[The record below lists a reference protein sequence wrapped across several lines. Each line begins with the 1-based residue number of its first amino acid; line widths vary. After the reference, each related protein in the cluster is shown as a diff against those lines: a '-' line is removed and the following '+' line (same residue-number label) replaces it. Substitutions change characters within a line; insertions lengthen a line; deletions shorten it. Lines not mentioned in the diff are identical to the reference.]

1 MAKSGRIARLLLG
14 LIFVTLGLN
23 GFHTFIPV
31 PTFHPFMQI
40 LVSSG
45 YIYLIKAVEVI
56 AGLFLIANRW
66 VTLAIVLLG
75 ADIANIAAYHL
86 LLDHRDW
93 PIVPIIVVLYAVVLW
108 EYRAQL
114 KCVFRWGI
122 QGRFAEPEAPE

>member
-1 MAKSGRIARLLLG
+1 
-14 LIFVTLGLN
+14 
-23 GFHTFIPV
+23 
-31 PTFHPFMQI
+31 MQI